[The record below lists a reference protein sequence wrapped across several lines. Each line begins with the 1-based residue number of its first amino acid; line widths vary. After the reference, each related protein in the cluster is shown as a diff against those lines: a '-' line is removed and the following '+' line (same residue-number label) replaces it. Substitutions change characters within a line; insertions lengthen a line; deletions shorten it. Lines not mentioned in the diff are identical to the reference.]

1 MDVQLLPNLFSQME
15 PDQLAQIPLT
25 LTTSKDSLFWPYVQ
39 SGQYTTKS
47 SYYFLK
53 TEV

>member
-25 LTTSKDSLFWPYVQ
+25 RTTSEDSLFWPYVQ
-39 SGQYTTKS
+39 SGRYTTKS
-47 SYYFLK
+47 GYYFLK